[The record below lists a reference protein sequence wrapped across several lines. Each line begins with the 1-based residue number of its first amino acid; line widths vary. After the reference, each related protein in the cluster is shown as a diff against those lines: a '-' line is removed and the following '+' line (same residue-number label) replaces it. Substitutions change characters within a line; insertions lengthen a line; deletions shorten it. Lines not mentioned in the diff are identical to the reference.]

1 MFDLLTKMDNTSSML
16 LEKTLGPRVMF
27 YLVFPSEATYQHVND
42 VPKYTQLAIPH
53 FLAMMFIE
61 AIILYAQNK
70 KIPPVDDTINS
81 MTHALLLFVF
91 QILVLPIGVLSYSW
105 VYRNYCVYELPW
117 DSPWTWWIA
126 AITVDCGYYWFHR
139 MAHEINLFWAS
150 HQTHHSSEQYNL
162 STALRQSTVQQ
173 FTSWP
178 FYLPLALF
186 VPPSIFLIHRQL
198 NLLYQFWIHTEVV
211 STLGPLEWIL
221 NTPSHHRVH
230 HGRNPYCIDKNY
242 AGMLIIWDRMFGTFQ
257 PEQDRVVYGLVHPNN
272 YWNPLRGQ
280 YGGYWELLK
289 RFCQTE
295 GMRNKLCV
303 LFMGPGWSP
312 GKPRLGDGV
321 PEVEYDP
328 SQCYHKPTPRWLE
341 VYCFI
346 HFFLILY
353 TMQVLS
359 GRKNELLVAPLL
371 LYCVLSLTNIG
382 LLFDHHPFSPMG
394 EVLRSSFV
402 ICLDLVTMGT
412 TSTDLMGGVGVWI
425 LRGSMIM
432 SSCIWLML
440 IIKLICSNNN
450 NKEYKKL

>member
-1 MFDLLTKMDNTSSML
+1 MANTSTI
-16 LEKTLGPRVMF
+16 LEATRGARILF
-27 YLVFPSEATYQHVND
+27 YLVSPSEEQYEHLSEVPDYVNM
-42 VPKYTQLAIPH
+42 AIPY
-53 FLAMMFIE
+53 FVAMMLVE
-61 AIILYAQNK
+61 AFILYMQNK
-70 KIPPVDDTINS
+70 GIPRADDTINS
-81 MTHALLLFVF
+81 LTHGVFLLIV
-91 QILVLPIGVLSYSW
+91 QILTLPIGMLSYSW

-117 DSPWTWWIA
+117 HSPWTWWIA
-126 AITVDCGYYWFHR
+126 AITFDCGYYWFHR
-139 MAHEINLFWAS
+139 MAHEINFLWTS

-162 STALRQSTVQQ
+162 STALRQSTTQH
-173 FTSWP
+173 FTSWT
-178 FYLPLALF
+178 FYLPIALF
-186 VPPSIFLIHRQL
+186 VPPSIFLVHREL

-289 RFCQTE
+289 RFYQTE

-312 GKPRLGDGV
+312 GKPRLGNGV

-328 SQCYHKPTPRWLE
+328 SQCYHMPTPRWLE

-346 HFFLILY
+346 HFYLILY
-353 TMQVLS
+353 TVHVLS
-359 GRKNELLVAPLL
+359 GRGNELHYLLVTSLL

-382 LLFDHHPFSPMG
+382 LLFDHHPLSPIG

-402 ICLDLVTMGT
+402 IFLDLVTTGT
-412 TSTDLMGGVGVWI
+412 ASTDLMGGVGVWI

-432 SSCIWLML
+432 SSCIWLIL
-440 IIKLICSNNN
+440 IIKLICSNN
-450 NKEYKKL
+450 KEYKKL